1 MSTLEKLARQVFDSQ
16 PFSRHLG
23 ASLESVGPD
32 SAEIALAVTDE
43 LTQQHGYAHGG
54 VISYLADNAMAFA
67 GGLALGGDVLM
78 SEFKI
83 NFVRPAVG
91 GRLIARA
98 RTTALSKRQAVC
110 QSRVF
115 SISGSGSETLCA
127 IAQGTVIPVSNEQE

>member
-1 MSTLEKLARQVFDSQ
+1 MSTLEKLARQIFDSQ
-16 PFSRHLG
+16 PFSGHLG
-23 ASLESVGPD
+23 ASLESVGTD

-43 LTQQHGYAHGG
+43 LTQQHGFAHGG
-54 VISYLADNAMAFA
+54 VLSYLADNAMAFA

-91 GRLIARA
+91 DRLIARA
-98 RTTALSKRQAVC
+98 HTTALSKRQAVC

-115 SISGSGSETLCA
+115 AVSDDGAETLCA
-127 IAQGTVIPVSNEQE
+127 VAQGTVVAASAEK

>member
-1 MSTLEKLARQVFDSQ
+1 MSTLETLARQIFDSQ

-32 SAEIALAVTDE
+32 SAEIALKITDE
-43 LTQQHGYAHGG
+43 LTQQHGFAHGG

-83 NFVRPAVG
+83 NFVRPAGG
-91 GRLIARA
+91 GRLVARA

-110 QSRVF
+110 RGKVF
-115 SISGSGSETLCA
+115 AVSDEGGESLCA
-127 IAQGTVIPVSNEQE
+127 VAQGTVVARSTGR

>member
-1 MSTLEKLARQVFDSQ
+1 MSTLEKLAKRIFDSQ

-43 LTQQHGYAHGG
+43 LTQQHGFAHGG
-54 VISYLADNAMAFA
+54 VLSYLADNSMAFA

-91 GRLIARA
+91 GRLVARA

-110 QSRVF
+110 QSQVF
-115 SISGSGSETLCA
+115 AVSDDGAETLCA
-127 IAQGTVIPVSNEQE
+127 VAQGTVVTASTER

>member
-1 MSTLEKLARQVFDSQ
+1 MSTLEKLARQIFDSQ

-43 LTQQHGYAHGG
+43 LTQQHGFAHGG
-54 VISYLADNAMAFA
+54 VLSYLADNAMAFA

-78 SEFKI
+78 AEFKI

-91 GRLIARA
+91 GRLVARA
-98 RTTALSKRQAVC
+98 RTTALSKLQAVC

-115 SISGSGSETLCA
+115 VISGDGGETLCA
-127 IAQGTVIPVSNEQE
+127 IAQGTVVPASNE

>member
-1 MSTLEKLARQVFDSQ
+1 MSTLEALARQIFDSQ

-43 LTQQHGYAHGG
+43 LTQQHGFAHGG
-54 VISYLADNAMAFA
+54 IISYLADNSMAFA

-83 NFVRPAVG
+83 NFVRPAIG
-91 GRLIARA
+91 GRLVARA
-98 RTTALSKRQAVC
+98 HTTATSKRQAVC
-110 QSRVF
+110 RGKVF
-115 SISGSGSETLCA
+115 AVSDDGGETLCA
-127 IAQGTVIPVSNEQE
+127 VAQGTVVAASTEQ